1 MKTPFL
7 RILSI
12 LFIAV
17 LAVASF
23 TGCTNP
29 QLARVHPWEKAAFAD
44 YTMRPDRDP
53 LATAMS
59 EHIFTSRE
67 AASGGRGVGG
77 SGCGC
82 N

>member
-1 MKTPFL
+1 MKTLL
-7 RILSI
+7 RP
-12 LFIAV
+12 LFPALLIV
-17 LAVASF
+17 SLALPLFA
-23 TGCTNP
+23 GCANP

-67 AASGGRGVGG
+67 AAVGGRGVGG

>member
-1 MKTPFL
+1 MKPHSRPIFPL
-7 RILSI
+7 LLIVS
-12 LFIAV
+12 
-17 LAVASF
+17 LALTVFA
-23 TGCTNP
+23 GCSNP

-53 LATAMS
+53 LATSMS